1 MSDLD
6 HRVGVSEAN
15 LVVRHLKLTG
25 ITDGNLLAIVAEID
39 GTFGIDAVSF
49 EEAKN
54 TLHIGYDATHCNLDG
69 IETIIRAHGADMS
82 DDFWTKMKEGYYQF
96 VDENIRENAKHKPWS
111 CHRVPPGQ
119 SNRQK

>member
-1 MSDLD
+1 MILPCTEDNI
-6 HRVGVSEAN
+6 EAIIA
-15 LVVRHLKLTG
+15 G
-25 ITDGNLLAIVAEID
+25 ID

-49 EEAKN
+49 EDAKS

-69 IETIIRAHGADMS
+69 IETIIRDNGADIS

-119 SNRQK
+119 THKK